1 MQVWAPKL
9 GNHLRF
15 EADCRNKKNCCC
27 EILLVSQKSQHY
39 AQSSGVLAPICGLSL
54 LMVALVEEHRVFWCH
69 TLQLARWSIIVVYF
83 NTMYFN
89 FLFRMILIRF
99 ADRGLVVKGKPE
111 LVLFRQLYWVVF
123 AAFFTLGIF
132 TYPVLQIIRG
142 TFLQSTQARVCLFK
156 PILADEEGI
165 KGRISSLVYP
175 CVAEVFNRYF
185 SRKVFHYLNG
195 ICPNKRMSCIGNY
208 RRNLIFFRETSHYV
222 SRWACYSI
230 LEGTVMIVAMTS
242 DSDKLT
248 STMVFWIHNVLAF
261 TFIDIFHGLIIPLNM
276 ALPLATVPK
285 KGQKFRTT
293 RHSSLEPRRYVEG
306 CGSLPLMDSP
316 PPPPPSP
323 VARRNWQ
330 TTGLSVWLQVIID
343 SMNIT
348 QKYVTVT
355 TVQTNV
361 RC

>member
-1 MQVWAPKL
+1 M
-9 GNHLRF
+9 
-15 EADCRNKKNCCC
+15 
-27 EILLVSQKSQHY
+27 SQKSQHY

-54 LMVALVEEHRVFWCH
+54 LMVALEEEHRVFWCH

-165 KGRISSLVYP
+165 KGRILSLVYP
-175 CVAEVFNRYF
+175 CVAEVFNQYG

-276 ALPLATVPK
+276 ALPLTTMSG
-285 KGQKFRTT
+285 KGQRYRTRT
-293 RHSSLEPRRYVEG
+293 HSSLEPRRYLEG
-306 CGSLPLMDSP
+306 SGSPTIVFPP
-316 PPPPPSP
+316 PPPPPSSA
-323 VARRNWQ
+323 ARTRMSRNWQ
-330 TTGLSVWLQVIID
+330 VTGLNVWQVILD
-343 SMNIT
+343 NPSPMNM
-348 QKYVTVT
+348 KEPS
-355 TVQTNV
+355 
-361 RC
+361 